1 VKGRILSG
9 MRPTG
14 ELHLGH
20 LVGALSNWA
29 VMQDEY
35 ECFYCIVDW
44 HALMSEYKDSK
55 PIAGYVRSNLA
66 DWIACG
72 IDPEKSVIFVQSHIP
87 EHLEL
92 FLVLSC
98 VCDLPRVERVPTFKE
113 QVEAL
118 KEKDVY
124 TYAFLGYPVLQAADI
139 LVYKADT
146 VPVGD
151 DQLPHLELTRELVRR
166 FHSFTGSS
174 IFPEPR
180 AKLTQVPRLLG
191 LDRRKMSKS
200 YGNYIALSDAPEV
213 IAKKVT
219 TMITDEQ
226 RIKRT
231 DPGRPDI
238 CNVCA
243 YHRVFNE
250 GNSARVEEECR
261 TAARGCVDCK
271 KELSGVLI
279 TRLEPVRKKREELL
293 AEAGELD
300 RILRDGAGK
309 AREVA
314 SATMKQVREVLGL

>member
-1 VKGRILSG
+1 MKGRILSG

-14 ELHLGH
+14 EMHLGH

-29 VMQDEY
+29 QMQDEY

-72 IDPEKSVIFVQSHIP
+72 IDPEKSVIFVQSHVH

-98 VCDLPRVERVPTFKE
+98 VADLPRVERVPTFRE

-151 DQLPHLELTRELVRR
+151 DQLPHLELARELVRR
-166 FHSFTGSS
+166 FHSFTKSS
-174 IFPEPR
+174 VFPEPQG
-180 AKLTQVPRLLG
+180 KLTEVPRLLG

-200 YGNYIALSDAPEV
+200 YGNYIALSDPPDT
-213 IAKKVT
+213 IRKKVA

-243 YHRVFNE
+243 YHGVFNE
-250 GNSARVEEECR
+250 ANRERVEEECR

-271 KELSGVLI
+271 KELSEVLI
-279 TRLEPVRKKREELL
+279 RRLEPIRKRREELL
-293 AEAGELD
+293 SDASELD
-300 RILRDGAGK
+300 RILRAGEEK
-309 AREVA
+309 ARAVA
-314 SATMKQVREVLGL
+314 SRTMREVREVLGL